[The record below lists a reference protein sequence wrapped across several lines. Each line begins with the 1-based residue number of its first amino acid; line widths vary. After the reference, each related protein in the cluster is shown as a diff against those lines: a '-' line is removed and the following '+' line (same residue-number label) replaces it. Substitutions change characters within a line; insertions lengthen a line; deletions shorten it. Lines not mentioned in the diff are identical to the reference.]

1 MALTKVANTL
11 LDFTGGFVAGNVSFP
26 AITTVGDT
34 NTGIYFPAAD
44 TIAFAEGGVE
54 SARIDSVGNFG
65 LGFTPSV
72 QYSGIKSLQI
82 GSTTNLFDQGVST
95 KLYHN
100 AYTAASGD
108 DTHLI
113 NGYAQAYLMP
123 SNGHHI
129 WYISTSGT
137 AGNSISFSQ
146 AMTLNAS
153 GYLGVGETSPSDML
167 DVKGNARVGQGQVVA
182 TSTVGSVGI
191 YSGITSGSGNSQ
203 LKFFGKSVD
212 NTGLTYELSRIS
224 GGSFGTFGIDGGLSF
239 STALNNGSNVLTLSE
254 RARIDATGR
263 FMIGT
268 TLPTTYGFLAV
279 AKTVTIGSIEA
290 SAGFSDA
297 VNSTFRITHGGGF
310 VGLNFDCANL
320 NFQSGGTGPTTRMSI
335 TNTGS
340 VNIVGALSKGSGS
353 FRIEHPLPEK
363 SETHELVHSFI
374 EGPQADLIYR
384 GKVNLVNG
392 TATVNIDLASSMT
405 QGTFEVLC
413 RDVQCFTTNES
424 GWNHVRGSVTGNT
437 LTIECQDQTASDLIS
452 WMVIGERKDKHMMDT
467 DWTDE
472 SGKVIVEP
480 LKPAHRPIEE
490 NQVSAITQ
498 LLADVAALKGATP

>member
-44 TIAFAEGGVE
+44 TIAFTEGGVE

-100 AYTAASGD
+100 AYTATSGN

-113 NGYAQAYLMP
+113 DGYAQAYLMP

-129 WYISTSGT
+129 WYISTSGI

-146 AMTLNAS
+146 AMTLDAS
-153 GYLGVGETSPSDML
+153 GNLLLGATTSLNTNGFQLS
-167 DVKGNARVGQGQVVA
+167 
-182 TSTVGSVGI
+182 
-191 YSGITSGSGNSQ
+191 SGSGASASPYAAI
-203 LKFFGKSVD
+203 F
-212 NTGLTYELSRIS
+212 NTATSPTSSASTRFDMGFLSGVGNYVATGTVLGQMYFMGQANDAGYAGAFINATIIS
-224 GGSFGTFGIDGGLSF
+224 GGNVARASGHSVALAFGTKSSSSSGAVEAMRILPTGE
-239 STALNNGSNVLTLSE
+239 TLV
-254 RARIDATGR
+254 
-263 FMIGT
+263 GT
-268 TLPTTYGFLAV
+268 TTGSLYGFFGV
-279 AKTVTIGSIEA
+279 AKAVTIGSISA

-310 VGLNFDCANL
+310 AGINFDSTNL
-320 NFQSGGTGPTTRMSI
+320 IFQSGGSSPTTRMTIASSGAVSI
-335 TNTGS
+335 GGS
-340 VNIVGALSKGSGS
+340 LSKGSGS
-353 FRIEHPLPEK
+353 FRIEHPLLEK

-384 GKVNLVNG
+384 GKVNLVAG
-392 TATVNIDLASSMT
+392 TATVNIDTASGMT

-424 GWNHVRGSVTGNT
+424 DWTAVRGSVTGNI
-437 LTIECQDQTASDLIS
+437 LTIEAQDNTSTASIS
-452 WMVIGERKDKHMMDT
+452 WMVIGERKDKHIYDT
-467 DWTDE
+467 EWTDDD
-472 SGKVIVEP
+472 GKVIVEP
-480 LKPAHRPIEE
+480 LKVQPVETE
-490 NQVSAITQ
+490 
-498 LLADVAALKGATP
+498 